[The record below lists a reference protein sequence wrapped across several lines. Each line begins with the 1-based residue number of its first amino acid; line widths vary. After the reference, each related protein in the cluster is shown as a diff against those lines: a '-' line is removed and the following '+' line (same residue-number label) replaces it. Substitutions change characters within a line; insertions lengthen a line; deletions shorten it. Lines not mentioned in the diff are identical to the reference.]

1 VLNQNVPNSTSIT
14 HLIIFL
20 SINKHVAKVK
30 STSDDSDNGDEEKSV
45 FQKALANF
53 APKSQKVTFSKL
65 FKNGSSVVRA
75 KKQNLLSP
83 TSYENPVPSFD
94 YEGKGVYIITKGT

>member
-1 VLNQNVPNSTSIT
+1 VLSQNVPNSTSIT
-14 HLIIFL
+14 HLIR
-20 SINKHVAKVK
+20 NKTVARVK
-30 STSDDSDNGDEEKSV
+30 TTSDDSDIGEEEKSV

-53 APKSQKVTFSKL
+53 APKSQKVTFSKQ
-65 FKNGSSVVRA
+65 FEIKTSVVSA